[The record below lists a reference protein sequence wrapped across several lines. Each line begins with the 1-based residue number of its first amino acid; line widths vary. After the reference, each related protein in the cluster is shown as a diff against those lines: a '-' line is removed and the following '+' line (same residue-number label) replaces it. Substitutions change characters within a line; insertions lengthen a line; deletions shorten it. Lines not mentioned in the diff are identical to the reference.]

1 MEWYTVDFLAN
12 VKDVIGDLVRS
23 KGYKQPVLCLSFDS
37 GQGKLLATGKL
48 GDLEGTLFIWFH
60 FGLT

>member
-1 MEWYTVDFLAN
+1 MQWYTVDFLSN

-48 GDLEGTLFIWFH
+48 GDLEGIP
-60 FGLT
+60 